1 VGLLQYEIGVV
12 FRHLNQTVTV
22 KHSAFHNGHL
32 FLGNYQDAENI
43 LLSAGLIF
51 RAILLNIYL
60 HQWEKALDL
69 AVKHKTHVDTVL
81 AYRIKHLNRFDKEEN
96 IKKYTE
102 YMKEV
107 DIDWEKI
114 ASKVES
120 EFQKESERGRHN
132 K

>member
-1 VGLLQYEIGVV
+1 M
-12 FRHLNQTVTV
+12 
-22 KHSAFHNGHL
+22 
-32 FLGNYQDAENI
+32 
-43 LLSAGLIF
+43 IF

-120 EFQKESERGRHN
+120 EFQKESERGRHT